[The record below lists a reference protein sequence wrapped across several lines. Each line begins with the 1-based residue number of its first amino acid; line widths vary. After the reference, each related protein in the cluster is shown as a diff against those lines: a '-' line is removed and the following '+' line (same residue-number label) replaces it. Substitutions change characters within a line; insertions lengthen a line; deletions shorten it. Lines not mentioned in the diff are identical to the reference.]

1 MGFLSA
7 AINTQSVYASD
18 SATESAS
25 KNSGGIVA
33 SGQIQGTDGQVPSL
47 QIVSYKV
54 TQWLGMYRQSETRAG
69 QHRRHTHTRHA
80 SLPTQANEVQGS
92 NPPTRALCMQLA
104 KIPHTHHTTPCA
116 TIAPGADK
124 PARHPPQAQCLLRTD
139 PAHTHLIASRRGNSP
154 VPESMPRHWSC
165 HGIMCA
171 VGGDGMWPYIRR
183 FRRTSC
189 LCFNCQLL
197 NSGNLVGA
205 SLYFLLQYVW
215 RPRLRSVHRTR
226 LRE

>member
-1 MGFLSA
+1 
-7 AINTQSVYASD
+7 
-18 SATESAS
+18 
-25 KNSGGIVA
+25 
-33 SGQIQGTDGQVPSL
+33 
-47 QIVSYKV
+47 
-54 TQWLGMYRQSETRAG
+54 MYRQSETRAG
-69 QHRRHTHTRHA
+69 NHRRHTRMRNTSHKRR
-80 SLPTQANEVQGS
+80 PTTLYKVQGS
-92 NPPTRALCMQLA
+92 NPSTRALYMQLA